1 MNPARVVAM
10 NSVRG
15 TGEMVHLNNVHPGET
30 RSEWMHRVR
39 ESR

>member
-15 TGEMVHLNNVHPGET
+15 TGEMVHMNDVYPRET
-30 RSEWMHRVR
+30 RSELMHRVR